1 MFPQCFTVYN
11 MALLQTKSNPDTAHP
26 FPYRQAKTAHPYVP
40 KPLKGSFELI
50 CEYISP
56 TKGSNEALTTQER
69 TNRGTLC
76 YVPEQFINVAIPA
89 RLEDETEHF
98 GSVQTGLKT
107 YSEVDDIS

>member
-1 MFPQCFTVYN
+1 
-11 MALLQTKSNPDTAHP
+11 MALLPTKSNPDTPHP

-40 KPLKGSFELI
+40 KSLKGSFELT

-56 TKGSNEALTTQER
+56 AKGSNEALTARER
-69 TNRGTLC
+69 TNMGTLC

-98 GSVQTGLKT
+98 CNVQNGLKT